1 MELFPA
7 CFSVLPLLLQSPQAQ
22 VVPSSFSFNSN
33 SIFTDAQVENPGVTP
48 DRKAHLAG
56 SALNFRCRT
65 RVLDNL
71 PTSHLE
77 HSGPGP
83 GPCHLLHCRGPSLGP
98 LPLLTSPP
106 AVSPHTRPKAALHSH
121 QTVSPLS
128 LAMPGFEGPAPHLSD
143 LIPTPCLSS
152 LPLDCSSPLTPQDL
166 ACGPLW
172 NLLDSSYKRPLCC
185 HPNQN
190 CTSFP
195 TRPLL
200 PLPVLFFFCS
210 ICHHQ
215 LYYPFLKSALFPL
228 QSFIDRFSSVLFPL
242 SWDNVGHL

>member
-33 SIFTDAQVENPGVTP
+33 SIFTGAQVENPGVTP

-77 HSGPGP
+77 HSEPGP

-98 LPLLTSPP
+98 LPLLPSPP
-106 AVSPHTRPKAALHSH
+106 AVSPHTRPRLSSTATRLCPPSARPCQASRDLPLTS
-121 QTVSPLS
+121 QTLSP
-128 LAMPGFEGPAPHLSD
+128 PPACPL
-143 LIPTPCLSS
+143 CLS
-152 LPLDCSSPLTPQDL
+152 TV
-166 ACGPLW
+166 
-172 NLLDSSYKRPLCC
+172 
-185 HPNQN
+185 
-190 CTSFP
+190 
-195 TRPLL
+195 PLL
-200 PLPVLFFFCS
+200 
-210 ICHHQ
+210 
-215 LYYPFLKSALFPL
+215 
-228 QSFIDRFSSVLFPL
+228 
-242 SWDNVGHL
+242 